1 MGVEGSNDL
10 YTTFS
15 SELLLN
21 LELLL
26 VIKDSF
32 NRDWLERPLLFE
44 LIKVLSIRP
53 NKVGLVLGCDV
64 HSGFFEILRST
75 GDFVLLVFLLSVLV
89 FG

>member
-44 LIKVLSIRP
+44 LVKVLSIGP

-64 HSGFFEILRST
+64 DSGFFKILRST